1 MSAQTPARIYGGSC
15 AGCGRL
21 LVRGPS
27 DPGLC
32 VRCQRELGEVQR

>member
-1 MSAQTPARIYGGSC
+1 MSTQTPTRIYGGSC

-27 DPGLC
+27 DPELC
-32 VRCQRELGEVQR
+32 VQCHRELGEVHR